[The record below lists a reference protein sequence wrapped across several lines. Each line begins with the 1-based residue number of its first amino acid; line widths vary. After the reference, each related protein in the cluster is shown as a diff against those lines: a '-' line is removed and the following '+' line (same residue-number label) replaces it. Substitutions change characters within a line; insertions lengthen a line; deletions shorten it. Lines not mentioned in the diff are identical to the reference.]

1 MNKMTLLIG
10 AAVAYLV
17 LIKGKTGTLAA
28 AKKPGTPTEGVTAQL
43 LTAGGDAAASAVGNL
58 MGAIGIQAD

>member
-1 MNKMTLLIG
+1 MNKMMLLVG
-10 AAVAYLV
+10 VGVTYLV
-17 LIKGKTGTLAA
+17 LKGKTGTLAA

>member
-1 MNKMTLLIG
+1 VNKMMLLAG
-10 AAVAYLV
+10 VAVAYFV
-17 LIKGKTGTLAA
+17 LKGKAGTLAA

-43 LTAGGDAAASAVGNL
+43 ITAGGDAAAGAVGNL